1 MLTFKLTDH
10 QEAIFEEFRK
20 RKTKERAK
28 KKKRDAAIGG
38 AYTFCFT
45 PTGIGTVIEVI
56 CNDDMERINLTEEE
70 NW

>member
-1 MLTFKLTDH
+1 MRTFELTDV
-10 QEAIFEEFRK
+10 QEAAFQEFCK

-45 PTGIGTVIEVI
+45 PTGIGTEIEVV
-56 CNDDMERINLTEEE
+56 CNDDMERLNLTEEE